1 VNLDVAK
8 DGPNRELAAT
18 PQAPD
23 HPGKHPT
30 SEYPAGADSTAP
42 APSIA
47 TGADSAT
54 ANLSVPAATVHPGQ
68 VVPPTGVPALPGAPA
83 AAPAPAAV
91 PVPVQQQVFAAVSPL
106 LRGDDGSYAV
116 QLQLHPHD
124 LGAVQVTV
132 DVRHGEISVQLH
144 SSDPAAQ
151 DALRDGLSD
160 LRRQL
165 EDQGLRTGSLDV
177 SSSGADPRQRD
188 GTRPQ
193 PFAVRVPATG
203 VLRQGSG
210 PLVPTPAGSTA
221 LDLRM

>member
-1 VNLDVAK
+1 VAYGKGAEDVS
-8 DGPNRELAAT
+8 AT

-23 HPGKHPT
+23 HLGRHT
-30 SEYPAGADSTAP
+30 ASSSAATDTTAP
-42 APSIA
+42 APSGP
-47 TGADSAT
+47 TGADPAT
-54 ANLSVPAATVHPGQ
+54 AGPSVPAATVHPGQ
-68 VVPPTGVPALPGAPA
+68 VAPSTGVPAPSGAPT
-83 AAPAPAAV
+83 PALPSAAV
-91 PVPVQQQVFAAVSPL
+91 PVPVQQQVFAAVGPL
-106 LRGDDGSYAV
+106 LRGDDGTYAV

-144 SSDPAAQ
+144 SADPAAQ

-165 EDQGLRTGSLDV
+165 EDQGLRTGSMEV
-177 SSSGADPRQRD
+177 GSGGADPRQRD

-193 PFAVRVPATG
+193 PFAVRVAT
-203 VLRQGSG
+203 SG
-210 PLVPTPAGSTA
+210 ALLAGTGPPVPTPAGSTA